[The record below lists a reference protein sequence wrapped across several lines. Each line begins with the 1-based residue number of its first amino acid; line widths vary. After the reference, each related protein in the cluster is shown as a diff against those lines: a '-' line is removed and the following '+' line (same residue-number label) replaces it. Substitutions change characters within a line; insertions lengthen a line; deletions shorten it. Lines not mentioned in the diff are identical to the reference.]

1 MGFRVINVQKCKKKT
16 QKNPAC
22 IVFFLFL
29 SRHYGFMNYFE
40 IKNFVFSNIIP
51 SAVCNL

>member
-1 MGFRVINVQKCKKKT
+1 MGFRVINVQKCKKKP
-16 QKNPAC
+16 QKTLLA
-22 IVFFLFL
+22 VFFLFL